1 MGLFCFIP
9 WKLGL
14 HNVSGNLQSEIELL
28 LLQCLQDAG
37 VAVSMQEHI
46 GVEDAVLY
54 MLHRVHSHLDK
65 PGGYVRIMFFDFSS
79 AFKTIQPLI
88 LKEKLDVMGVD
99 PSFVTWITDYLP

>member
-1 MGLFCFIP
+1 M
-9 WKLGL
+9 KTM
-14 HNVSGNLQSEIELL
+14 ERLL
-28 LLQCLQDAG
+28 LRKLRPQVKDSLDPLQFAY
-37 VAVSMQEHI
+37 QEHI

-79 AFKTIQPLI
+79 AFNTIQPLI

-99 PSFVTWITDYLP
+99 PSFVT